1 VQAALGGDKDA
12 IAELVKPHDPDP
24 DPDPV
29 RSIIMS
35 SHPDLIAGLAR
46 QHTRELRELAEQR
59 HRQPSPAA
67 RRRHGQ
73 ALRQRTGWALV
84 TLGLRLTYASER

>member
-1 VQAALGGDKDA
+1 
-12 IAELVKPHDPDP
+12 
-24 DPDPV
+24 
-29 RSIIMS
+29 MS
-35 SHPDLIAGLAR
+35 SHPDLVACLAR

-59 HRQPSPAA
+59 RRRSSAAA
-67 RRRHGQ
+67 RPRHGQ